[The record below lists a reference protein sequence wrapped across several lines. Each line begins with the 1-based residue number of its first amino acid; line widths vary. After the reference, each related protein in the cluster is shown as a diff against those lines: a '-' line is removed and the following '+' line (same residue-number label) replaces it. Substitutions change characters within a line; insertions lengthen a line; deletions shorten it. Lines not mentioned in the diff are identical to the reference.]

1 MRRVVDPLVVAVALL
16 AGAALSVL
24 IVGLER
30 RRAPE
35 ASPVVAT
42 AAHDAPAAPAGA
54 AADAREA
61 ALGLSQAFREVS
73 RRLRPSVLNITTERW
88 IRRPDSPFRQLMD
101 QLVEGGGGSQAT
113 RMERSSG
120 TGFIVRQ
127 DGVALTNDHVVAQAK
142 RVLARLDDGTE
153 VEARVVGTDPLSD
166 LAVLRLEPRPDGKP
180 YVVSELGDS
189 DALDVGDWV
198 LAIGNPFGL
207 DQTVTAGIVSAKG
220 RSRVGIAAYED
231 FIQTDAAI
239 NPGNSGGPLVSLD
252 GRVVGV
258 TTAIATRSGGY
269 QGVGFAIPVAMA
281 RDVVDDILEH
291 GHVVRGWLGVSIQ
304 DASPELAERL
314 GLGKRGGAL
323 ISGVLPGGPAEQAG
337 LRAGDLIVAAGGRPV
352 EDSTRLRHVIG
363 RAPVDK
369 ALSLTI
375 VREGVEHAVDVAVV
389 ERPDAQPDAAP
400 DAPEPEPQAGVGL
413 RARELTPELAEAFGY
428 ERGAQGVVIT
438 VVEPGSPAAQEGVR
452 AGMVLQEVDRKPIRT
467 IDDLTA
473 AIAAIDPARGVLLR
487 VWDGDMATFVL
498 VRPFVSA
505 RAPSGG
511 R

>member
-1 MRRVVDPLVVAVALL
+1 MRRLDPLLAAVALL
-16 AGAALSVL
+16 AAAALTVL
-24 IVGLER
+24 IAGLER
-30 RRAPE
+30 RRAP
-35 ASPVVAT
+35 A
-42 AAHDAPAAPAGA
+42 DAPPAQAGLVAP
-54 AADAREA
+54 DARQA
-61 ALGLSQAFREVS
+61 ALGLSQAFRDVS

-88 IRRPDSPFRQLMD
+88 IRRADNPVMQLME
-101 QLVEGGGGSQAT
+101 QFMEGGGGGRGV

-120 TGFIVRQ
+120 TGFVVRA
-127 DGVALTNDHVVAQAK
+127 DGIAVTNDHVVAQAK

-166 LAVLRLEPRPDGKP
+166 VAVLRLEPRPDGAP
-180 YVVSELGDS
+180 YVPVELGDS

-198 LAIGNPFGL
+198 IAIGNPFGL

-269 QGVGFAIPVAMA
+269 QGVGFAIPVTMT
-281 RDVVDDILEH
+281 RDVIEDILVH
-291 GHVVRGWLGVSIQ
+291 GRVVRGWLGVSIQ

-314 GLGKRGGAL
+314 GLGRRGGAL
-323 ISGVLPGGPAEQAG
+323 ISGVLPGSPAEQAG

-352 EDSTRLRHVIG
+352 EDSTRLRHQIG
-363 RAPVDK
+363 RAPLGRPVE
-369 ALSLTI
+369 LGI
-375 VREGVEHAVDVAVV
+375 VRDGAEHVVSVDVI
-389 ERPDAQPDAAP
+389 ERPSA
-400 DAPEPEPQAGVGL
+400 DAPTARAEEPEPPQGVGI

-438 VVEPGSPAAQEGVR
+438 GVDPGSSAAQAGVR
-452 AGMVLQEVDRKPIRT
+452 PGMVLQEVDRRPVRT
-467 IDDLTA
+467 LDDLTA
-473 AIAAIDPARGVLLR
+473 AITAIEPARGVLLR
-487 VWDGDMATFVL
+487 VWDGDSSNFVL
-498 VRPFVSA
+498 VRPPFSS
-505 RAPSGG
+505 RP

>member
-1 MRRVVDPLVVAVALL
+1 MRRLDPLLAAVALL
-16 AGAALSVL
+16 AAAALTVL
-24 IVGLER
+24 IAGLER
-30 RRAPE
+30 RRAP
-35 ASPVVAT
+35 AD
-42 AAHDAPAAPAGA
+42 AAPAEAAPAGVA
-54 AADAREA
+54 PDARQA

-88 IRRPDSPFRQLMD
+88 IRRADNPVMQLMEQFMD
-101 QLVEGGGGSQAT
+101 GGGAGRGV

-120 TGFIVRQ
+120 TGFVVRA
-127 DGVALTNDHVVAQAK
+127 DGIAVTNDHVVAQAK

-166 LAVLRLEPRPDGKP
+166 VAVLRLEPRPDGAP
-180 YVVSELGDS
+180 YVPVELGDS

-198 LAIGNPFGL
+198 IAVGNPFGL

-269 QGVGFAIPVAMA
+269 QGVGFAIPVAMT
-281 RDVVDDILEH
+281 RDVIEDILVH
-291 GHVVRGWLGVSIQ
+291 GRVVRGWIGVSIQ
-304 DASPELAERL
+304 DASAELAERL
-314 GLGKRGGAL
+314 GLGRRGGAL

-352 EDSTRLRHVIG
+352 EDSTRLRHQIG
-363 RAPVDK
+363 RAPQGRPIE
-369 ALSLTI
+369 LGI
-375 VREGVEHAVDVAVV
+375 VRDGAEHVVSVDVV
-389 ERPDAQPDAAP
+389 ERPSAEAPAARA
-400 DAPEPEPQAGVGL
+400 DDPEPPQGVGI
-413 RARELTPELAEAFGY
+413 RARELGPELAEAFGY

-438 VVEPGSPAAQEGVR
+438 GVEPGSAAAQAGVR
-452 AGMVLQEVDRKPIRT
+452 PGMVLQEVDRRPVRT
-467 IDDLTA
+467 LDDLSA
-473 AIAAIDPARGVLLR
+473 AVAAIDPARGVLLR
-487 VWDGDMATFVL
+487 VWDGDASTFVL
-498 VRPFVSA
+498 VRAPFSGRPA
-505 RAPSGG
+505 APAP